1 MICNKNC
8 IKKDLSLKPCYIICG
23 LCDMQSDAMVV
34 VYTKGRDGTLSEL
47 FRSEVVLNSLNPKWI
62 KKLTISYQFEAVQTL
77 L

>member
-1 MICNKNC
+1 
-8 IKKDLSLKPCYIICG
+8 
-23 LCDMQSDAMVV
+23 MVV